1 MRRKSKRKE
10 QRHDFPVIKK
20 HSCMGLKSDKLND
33 EVPVILYYMHM
44 DPQSFQSP
52 AGDHRICKLQPLFD
66 GGIYTP
72 FLL

>member
-1 MRRKSKRKE
+1 
-10 QRHDFPVIKK
+10 
-20 HSCMGLKSDKLND
+20 MGLKSDKLND